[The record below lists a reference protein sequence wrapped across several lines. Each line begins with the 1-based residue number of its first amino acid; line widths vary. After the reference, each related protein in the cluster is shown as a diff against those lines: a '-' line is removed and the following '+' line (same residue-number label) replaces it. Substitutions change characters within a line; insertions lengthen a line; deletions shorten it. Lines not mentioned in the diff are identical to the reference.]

1 MDSYDQTLDK
11 DVFSSGYVIEY
22 FYANEIAEET
32 GGGGETA
39 GWHRGGGEEERI
51 KRRIQN
57 L

>member
-32 GGGGETA
+32 GGGETA
-39 GWHRGGGEEERI
+39 GGHRGGGEEERI
-51 KRRIQN
+51 KRIHN